1 MLRLARR
8 PRYNSAK
15 RENAPMRD
23 CLAKLIEGLDITAN
37 PYLRALREGTMRRAE
52 FVETQIQFLHAVVF
66 FPRPLMV
73 LASRLPR
80 PEMRL
85 SLLHNVDDEHGHGN
99 LSISHE
105 QTFLKLLQQ
114 LGASPDEIERRALW
128 PEVRAFNIALSG
140 LCTQEDPFTALAAVG
155 IIEDIYSRLS
165 EELGRSISARNW
177 LPSEQPNHYSA
188 NETQDVEHAEGLY
201 ALLEDPYLT
210 SPRYAYQI
218 QQGFELGAY
227 LLLRLFTDLYR
238 ARARRWTREITGPH
252 SLADGWFLTTPPS
265 ELED

>member
-1 MLRLARR
+1 
-8 PRYNSAK
+8 
-15 RENAPMRD
+15 MRD
-23 CLAKLIEGLDITAN
+23 SLAKLIEGLDITAN

-114 LGASPDEIERRALW
+114 LGASPDEIEPPSPPSPLRG
-128 PEVRAFNIALSG
+128 SG
-140 LCTQEDPFTALAAVG
+140 RPSPASGRGWGDMVLFDGSLRSVLGAAVG
-155 IIEDIYSRLS
+155 RTRRNRPSTIARGRAACPSRSTNTLARKGRQGQYS
-165 EELGRSISARNW
+165 
-177 LPSEQPNHYSA
+177 
-188 NETQDVEHAEGLY
+188 
-201 ALLEDPYLT
+201 
-210 SPRYAYQI
+210 
-218 QQGFELGAY
+218 
-227 LLLRLFTDLYR
+227 
-238 ARARRWTREITGPH
+238 
-252 SLADGWFLTTPPS
+252 
-265 ELED
+265 